1 VPFQFTLATL
11 LRVRESIEKR
21 EEIALQR
28 AEAEVVRAR
37 QQIEELTSRIAHAA
51 EAREKALQAPIKAH
65 ELQNMEA
72 ELNAVVAARTALIQ
86 RLQVLKEQREA
97 QMKRYQAAYSN
108 RQMLTDLS
116 TQQRNEYEQEETRA
130 QQKRIDDIF
139 AARMQRS

>member
-1 VPFQFTLATL
+1 MPFQFTLATL